1 MVKKII
7 KMPDIGEGV
16 AEVEVVK
23 WHVKAGDFINE
34 DQLLA
39 DVMTDKATVEVPS
52 PVAGTVLQIGAE
64 AGTVMAVGSMLVEIE
79 IEGTAATADEE
90 VQPHQ
95 TIVEALPAVPE
106 RAPSPVVP
114 PVTQQLSPHS
124 IPHDKPVASHD
135 RPVAPL
141 DKPVASPAVRALA
154 RELGADLTLIKGSGP
169 AGRISR
175 EDLDQFMQQGGGS
188 AQGSAYRR
196 RDGSEAIKITG
207 LRRKIAERMAKASR
221 EVAHFSYVEEVDV
234 TELEVLRAALN
245 KSHAEQRGKLTVLPF
260 ILRALV
266 VALRDFPQMNAH
278 YDEEAQV
285 LTRYEAAHIG
295 VATQTPSGLMV
306 PVLSHAEAIDIWAMA
321 AQISRLAAA
330 AREGTARREELSGST
345 ITLTSLGDL
354 GGLVSTPVINQ
365 PEVAII
371 GVNRIAVRPQW
382 QDNQFVPRKMM
393 NLSSSF
399 DHRMVD
405 GYDAAAFIRRI
416 KTLLEVPATL
426 FIEV

>member
-23 WHVKAGDFINE
+23 WHVKTGDFINE

-64 AGTVMAVGSMLVEIE
+64 AGTVMAVGAMLVEIE
-79 IEGTAATADEE
+79 IEGTAVTADEE
-90 VQPHQ
+90 IQPHQ
-95 TIVEALPAVPE
+95 TIIEALPAVPE

-124 IPHDKPVASHD
+124 MPHD
-135 RPVAPL
+135 R
-141 DKPVASPAVRALA
+141 PVASPAVRALA

-207 LRRKIAERMAKASR
+207 LRRKIAARMAKASR

-306 PVLSHAEAIDIWAMA
+306 PVLSHAEAMDIWAMA

>member
-16 AEVEVVK
+16 AEAEIVE
-23 WHVKAGDFINE
+23 WHVKPGDVIME

-39 DVMTDKATVEVPS
+39 AVMTDKATVEVPS
-52 PVAGTVLQIGAE
+52 PVAGTIVQIGAE

-79 IEGTAATADEE
+79 VEGSEAGDVAPPETFVPDMPPAAQSVE
-90 VQPHQ
+90 VPQ
-95 TIVEALPAVPE
+95 TMPEMVP
-106 RAPSPVVP
+106 SVP
-114 PVTQQLSPHS
+114 PLAGSQLS
-124 IPHDKPVASHD
+124 VSH
-135 RPVAPL
+135 

-154 RELGADLTLIKGSGP
+154 RELGIDLAQVRGSGP

-175 EDLDQFMQQGGGS
+175 DDLEHYQKSGGG
-188 AQGSAYRR
+188 AGQGAGYQR
-196 RDGSEAIKITG
+196 RDGSETIKFTG
-207 LRRKIAERMAKASR
+207 LRRKIAERMAKSCR

-234 TELEVLRAALN
+234 TELEILRSALN
-245 KSHAEQRGKLTVLPF
+245 SSHAGTRGKLTVLPF

-266 VALRDFPQMNAH
+266 AALREYPQMNAL
-278 YDEEAQV
+278 YDDVAQS
-285 LTRYEAAHIG
+285 LTRHEAVHIG
-295 VATQTPSGLMV
+295 MATQTPSGLMV
-306 PVLSHAEAIDIWAMA
+306 PVLHHAEAMDLWALAADIT
-321 AQISRLAAA
+321 RLATE
-330 AREGTARREELSGST
+330 AREGSAKREALSGST
-345 ITLTSLGDL
+345 ITVTSLGDL
-354 GGLVSTPVINQ
+354 GGLVTTPVINQ

-382 QDNQFVPRKMM
+382 RDNQFVPRKMM

-399 DHRMVD
+399 DHRMID

-416 KTLLEVPATL
+416 KQLLEVPATL

>member
-23 WHVKAGDFINE
+23 WHVKIGDFVTE

-52 PVAGTVLQIGAE
+52 PVAGTVLSVGAE
-64 AGTVMAVGSMLVEIE
+64 AGAVMAVGSMLVEIE
-79 IEGTAATADEE
+79 IEGTASSSDEPP
-90 VQPHQ
+90 QPQQ
-95 TIVEALPAVPE
+95 TITPPLPVPDKIPTQLE
-106 RAPSPVVP
+106 KASAPIV
-114 PVTQQLSPHS
+114 QHS
-124 IPHDKPVASHD
+124 ANIAH
-135 RPVAPL
+135 

-154 RELGADLTLIKGSGP
+154 RELGADLALVKGSGP

-175 EDLDQFMQQGGGS
+175 EDLEQFMQQGGGT

-196 RDGSEAIKITG
+196 RDGTEVVKITG
-207 LRRKIAERMAKASR
+207 LRRKIAARMAKASR

-278 YDEEAQV
+278 YDEEAQI

-306 PVLSHAEAIDIWAMA
+306 PVLSHAEAMDVWVMA
-321 AQISRLAAA
+321 AQISRLAGA
-330 AREGTARREELSGST
+330 ARDGTARREELSGST

-371 GVNRIAVRPQW
+371 GVNRIAVRPLW

-416 KTLLEVPATL
+416 KQLLEVPATL

>member
-23 WHVKAGDFINE
+23 WHVKIGDFVTE

-52 PVAGTVLQIGAE
+52 PVAGTVLSVGAE
-64 AGTVMAVGSMLVEIE
+64 AGAVMAVGSMLVEIE
-79 IEGTAATADEE
+79 IEGTASSSDEPP
-90 VQPHQ
+90 QPQQ
-95 TIVEALPAVPE
+95 TIIASLPPVPEKAPAKPEKALAPAV
-106 RAPSPVVP
+106 
-114 PVTQQLSPHS
+114 QHS
-124 IPHDKPVASHD
+124 ANIAHDKPVASH
-135 RPVAPL
+135 

-154 RELGADLTLIKGSGP
+154 RELGADLVLVKGSGP
-169 AGRISR
+169 AGRITR
-175 EDLDQFMQQGGGS
+175 EDLEQFMQQGGGT

-196 RDGSEAIKITG
+196 RDGTEVVKITG
-207 LRRKIAERMAKASR
+207 LRRKIAARMAKASR

-278 YDEEAQV
+278 YDEEAQT

-306 PVLSHAEAIDIWAMA
+306 PVLSHAEAMDVWVMA
-321 AQISRLAAA
+321 AQISRLAGA

-371 GVNRIAVRPQW
+371 GVNRIAVRPLW

-416 KTLLEVPATL
+416 KQLLEVPATL

>member
-23 WHVKAGDFINE
+23 WHVKIGDFVTE

-52 PVAGTVLQIGAE
+52 PVAGTVLSVGAE
-64 AGTVMAVGSMLVEIE
+64 AGAVMAVGSMLVEIE
-79 IEGTAATADEE
+79 IEGTASSSDEPP
-90 VQPHQ
+90 QPQQ
-95 TIVEALPAVPE
+95 TIIASLPPVLEKAPAKPEKALAPAV
-106 RAPSPVVP
+106 
-114 PVTQQLSPHS
+114 QHS
-124 IPHDKPVASHD
+124 ANIAHDKPVASH
-135 RPVAPL
+135 

-154 RELGADLTLIKGSGP
+154 RELGADLALVKGSGP
-169 AGRISR
+169 AGRITR
-175 EDLDQFMQQGGGS
+175 EDLEQFMQQGGGT

-196 RDGSEAIKITG
+196 RDGTEVVKITG
-207 LRRKIAERMAKASR
+207 LRRKIAARMAKASR

-266 VALRDFPQMNAH
+266 VALRDFPQMNTL
-278 YDEEAQV
+278 YDEEAQT

-306 PVLSHAEAIDIWAMA
+306 PVLSHAEAMDVWVMA
-321 AQISRLAAA
+321 AQISRLAGA
-330 AREGTARREELSGST
+330 ARDGTARREELSGST

-371 GVNRIAVRPQW
+371 GVNRIAVRPLW
-382 QDNQFVPRKMM
+382 HENQFVPRKMM

-416 KTLLEVPATL
+416 KQLLEVPATL